1 MTQRGPCNDLIPV
14 RRYVVG
20 ATHIGKVE
28 HGAGTIAPDV
38 LENPEDAATIERVRV
53 QVAEL
58 TERFPVY
65 R

>member
-1 MTQRGPCNDLIPV
+1 MTQRSPCNDLIPV

-20 ATHIGKVE
+20 ARHIGKVE

-38 LENPEDAATIERVRV
+38 LESPEGAATIERVRA

-58 TERFPVY
+58 TKRFPVY